1 MAKHIVLIGGGIM
14 SATIGTILEQ
24 LSSDYTFT
32 IIERLPK
39 VAEES
44 SEAWNNAGTGHNA
57 YCELNYTPQLE
68 DESIDVSKAIKI
80 AHSFEMSKCFW
91 KYIVDEKIIKNPNTF
106 IRQTP
111 HYSFVWGNDDVA
123 YLKKRFELLQAH
135 PLFAE
140 MEFTTDPKTVCNW
153 LPLIMEQRDTT
164 IPFAATKMDAGTDVD
179 FGTLTD
185 ELIAYL
191 AGQPNVNLLLN
202 TEVRDA
208 EQLVDGNWR
217 VYCKNLESNES
228 HYIDADFVFV
238 GAGGGTLPILEKANI
253 KEAEGFGGF
262 PVGGQWLIC
271 RNEKFI
277 NKHHAKVYGKAKIGA
292 PPMSVPH
299 VDSRIINGK
308 RELLFG
314 PFASFSTKFLKNGS
328 YFDLPLSI
336 ELHNILP
343 MLQAGYHNMA
353 LTKYLIEQVSL
364 THEERMESLREFVPT
379 ARNEDWQLAEAG
391 QRVQVIKKDKEQGG
405 VLEFGTEIITTA
417 DGTWSALLGASPGA
431 STAVYIVLQILEKCF
446 PQQYKKEWQTKLH
459 QMIPVLAIGMNKNPE
474 QWAGIRDENNRVL
487 LNRVV

>member
-1 MAKHIVLIGGGIM
+1 MSKHIILIGGGIM
-14 SATIGTILEQ
+14 SATIGTLLHQ
-24 LSSDYTFT
+24 LDETYTFT

-68 DESIDVSKAIKI
+68 DGSIDISKAIKI

-91 KYIVDEKIIKNPNTF
+91 KYLVTSKIIHEPNKF

-111 HYSFVWGNDDVA
+111 HYSFVWGAQDVA
-123 YLKKRFELLQAH
+123 YLKRRHELLQAH

-140 MEFTTDPKTVCNW
+140 MEFTTNASTINNW
-153 LPLIMEQRDTT
+153 MPIIMEQRDTT
-164 IPFAATKMDAGTDVD
+164 EPIAATKVNHGTDVD
-179 FGTLTD
+179 FGVLTD
-185 ELIAYL
+185 ELIAHL
-191 AGQPNVNLLLN
+191 AAMPNVNLLLN

-208 EQLVDGNWR
+208 EQLYEGNWR
-217 VYCKNLESNES
+217 VYCKNKLNDTE

-253 KEAEGFGGF
+253 AAAEGFGGF

-271 RNEKFI
+271 KNENFI

-308 RELLFG
+308 KELLFG

-336 ELHNILP
+336 ELHNIIP
-343 MLQAGYHNMA
+343 MLQAGWHNMA

-364 THEERMESLREFVPT
+364 THNERMDLLREYVPS
-379 ARNEDWQLAEAG
+379 AANEDWELAEAG
-391 QRVQVIKKDKEQGG
+391 QRVQVIKKDKDKGG

-417 DGTWSALLGASPGA
+417 DGTLSALLGASPGA
-431 STAVYIVLQILEKCF
+431 STAVYIVLQIIEKCF
-446 PQQYKKEWQTKLH
+446 AKEYKTQWQSKL
-459 QMIPVLAIGMNKNPE
+459 QEMIPVVAIGIGNDAHK
-474 QWAGIRDENNRVL
+474 WAMIRNENNEVL
-487 LNRVV
+487 KIV